1 MSSSASFA
9 APGTC
14 PDVRSR
20 APGDAPGGAPPPA
33 ECPPAEELRLRAR
46 FSPAG
51 RIVRRAFDVMASSLG
66 LVLLAPVLLVVAMAV
81 KLTSP
86 GPVLYRQVRVGR
98 NRRWDDRRASG
109 DLRASSD
116 RRAGRDRRRDD
127 GFGRPFAIVK
137 FRTMVVNAEEYGPQW
152 STDRDPRIT
161 AVGRVLRKTRLDETP
176 QLWNVLRGDMSLI
189 GPRPERPYFVEQFVD
204 HVPRYRERLRI
215 RPGIT
220 GQAQVKL
227 EYDASVDDVKRKVVE
242 DLDYLH
248 HRSWHRDLDI
258 LVRTVWVVLT
268 GKGAR

>member
-1 MSSSASFA
+1 MSSASFM
-9 APGTC
+9 APGTR
-14 PDVRSR
+14 PGSPGNSISSRPIGPRSGSGRPPSDEIDVR
-20 APGDAPGGAPPPA
+20 A
-33 ECPPAEELRLRAR
+33 RL
-46 FSPAG
+46 SPA
-51 RIVRRAFDVMASSLG
+51 RRVARRTFDVTVSGLG
-66 LVLLAPVLLVVAMAV
+66 LLALSPVLATIAAAV

-116 RRAGRDRRRDD
+116 RRRDRDRRTAA
-127 GFGRPFAIVK
+127 GFGDPFEIVK

-152 STDRDPRIT
+152 SSEGDPRIT
-161 AVGRVLRKTRLDETP
+161 PLGRFLRKTRLDELP
-176 QLWNVLRGDMSLI
+176 QLWNVFRGDMSLI

-220 GQAQVKL
+220 GQAQVRL
-227 EYDASVDDVKRKVVE
+227 DYDASVDDVRRKVVE

-248 HRSWHRDLDI
+248 HLSWRRDLDI